1 MELIC
6 YSRRSTN
13 IFEKLEASYSLK
25 DDIILKNIKLYN
37 EEYLQMPSEWGKLI
51 TENKKMCNERER
63 WINVMIQI
71 MDEFEFSFETCEIA
85 IQIMDIFIG
94 KKLKKEKDTKD
105 YELYFMRE
113 PFEEWVEKPEEITVL
128 LAVIISLSG
137 KYQELQMNSNIM
149 IKGVDKKKM
158 GKGEYEMMDYMEYL
172 VPYKTP
178 SFFIHLYSEDFFDPE
193 KIMFY
198 TFRITDELY
207 KYVDYIMEKHTLLS
221 FSILK
226 YVIQDLFHQSFL
238 IPLWEE
244 KVKRHIMEEDD
255 RSSIERIYK
264 KIQHLLSVGFVE
276 NLHKEYRLSK
286 ISVPIQ
292 NIIPNTISGKE
303 EAKIQINYHDDMT
316 QMYLTPKNIKIRFIL
331 KVKESDSWNPPL
343 KKQKALFM

>member
-1 MELIC
+1 MELI
-6 YSRRSTN
+6 YYPRRATN
-13 IFEKLEASYSLK
+13 IFEKMETPYSLK

-37 EEYLQMPSEWGKLI
+37 EEYLQIPTEWSKLT
-51 TENKKMCNERER
+51 TENKKMCNEREK
-63 WINVMIQI
+63 WINIMIQI

-85 IQIMDIFIG
+85 IEFMDIFIG
-94 KKLKKEKDTKD
+94 KKLKNEKDTKD
-105 YELYFMRE
+105 YELYYMRE
-113 PFEEWVEKPEEITVL
+113 PFEKWVEKPEEIIVL

-198 TFRITDELY
+198 TLRITDELFQ
-207 KYVDYIMEKHTLLS
+207 YVDYIIEKHTLLS

-226 YVIQDLFHQSFL
+226 YVIQDLLHQSFL

-244 KVKRHIMEEDD
+244 KVKRHILDEDEK
-255 RSSIERIYK
+255 RSIERIYQ
-264 KIQHLLSVGFVE
+264 KIQHIFSDRLVE

-286 ISVPIQ
+286 VSVPIQ
-292 NIIPNTISGKE
+292 NIKPTTISGRE
-303 EAKIQINYHDDMT
+303 EEHMGLPTDTNWIYS
-316 QMYLTPKNIKIRFIL
+316 TPKKNVRIRLIL
-331 KVKESDSWNPPL
+331 KVKESDSCIPPI
-343 KKQKALFM
+343 KKQKALFI